1 MLKLLDHV
9 LELIDAFLPALAT
22 IAIVFALIAG
32 VKFFLE
38 RRSVKTSDSRF
49 RLQMILLIMTFTGL
63 LAIIMALPISENTR
77 GQLLSLIGLLLSAA
91 IALSAT
97 TFVGNMM
104 AGLMLRAVKS
114 FRIGDFIR
122 CGEYFGRVSERG
134 LFHIEIQTEDR
145 DLTSLPNLFLV
156 TNPVRVVQP
165 SGTMVN
171 CEITLGYDISR
182 TRIRTL
188 LLEAV
193 AAAGLQDG
201 YVHVTELGN
210 FSVAYRVAGFL
221 PEVKNLLSTRS
232 RLKEAVLDSL
242 HNGGVEIVS
251 PTFMNTRAYTPEAS
265 FIPKKPRDEKSDDHA
280 KEPEAEARVFDKA
293 DEAESTEKLKD
304 KLAEVADRL
313 KESEQACKETEDEA
327 ERTRREAECDRLRK
341 SLARLQEEVSQ
352 REAKKEKE

>member
-1 MLKLLDHV
+1 MRQLLDHV

-49 RLQMILLIMTFTGL
+49 RLQMILLIMSFAGL

-122 CGEYFGRVSERG
+122 CGEHFGRVSERG

-145 DLTSLPNLFLV
+145 DLTALPNLYLV

-171 CEITLGYDISR
+171 CEITLGYDIPH

-188 LLEAV
+188 LLEA
-193 AAAGLQDG
+193 ATAAGLQDA

-210 FSVAYRVAGFL
+210 FSVAYRVAGL
-221 PEVKNLLSTRS
+221 LAEVKNLLSARS

-251 PTFMNTRAYTPEAS
+251 PTFMNTRAFAPDSS
-265 FIPKKPRDEKSDDHA
+265 FIPKKTRADKEDEKTKGA
-280 KEPEAEARVFDKA
+280 APESLVFDKA
-293 DEAESTEKLKD
+293 DEAESIEKLKD
-304 KLAEVADRL
+304 KLTELVTRL
-313 KESEQACKETEDEA
+313 KETEKECKTTEEGDEKQRLETEC
-327 ERTRREAECDRLRK
+327 ERLKKRREW
-341 SLARLQEEVSQ
+341 LQAVITKRESEE
-352 REAKKEKE
+352 K